1 MAIDY
6 NDKLY
11 EKVRNEYESF
21 VSELKKMTPEQ
32 ILEHSYEKTIKE
44 DILNLFEYA
53 NLEHKEAK
61 ALYLTKYPLD
71 AVYQKWLDTDVSY
84 MDMLRE
90 SMEDKAKE
98 AVGEMQAKKRESR

>member
-6 NDKLY
+6 NDKLS

-21 VSELKKMTPEQ
+21 VSELKKMPTEQ

-44 DILNLFEYA
+44 DILNLFEHA
-53 NLEHKEAK
+53 NLESKEAK
-61 ALYLTKYPLD
+61 ALYLMKYPLD

-84 MDMLRE
+84 MDMLCD
-90 SMEDKAKE
+90 SMKDKAKE